1 MAAVL
6 GFICVFPLERKQW
19 RPSTALRASEG
30 PAGWTLNINV
40 KINIAEW
47 RRSDVKIRLRRR
59 GSLKR
64 CKHFQNSLEKWFSET
79 PGPTVAASPETAQK
93 LLETLSNRSHSNQIN
108 QTLSGGHSSPFQQAL
123 QVILMKASLE
133 IRQRLGH
140 FSSVRNGPGI
150 LGDAGVLG

>member
-1 MAAVL
+1 M
-6 GFICVFPLERKQW
+6 
-19 RPSTALRASEG
+19 
-30 PAGWTLNINV
+30 
-40 KINIAEW
+40 
-47 RRSDVKIRLRRR
+47 
-59 GSLKR
+59 
-64 CKHFQNSLEKWFSET
+64 WFSET

-108 QTLSGGHSSPFQQAL
+108 QTLQGGHSSPFQQAL

-150 LGDAGVLG
+150 LGDAGVLGQGDPQDQSEFHNMLKYSFHSFISLFHKYTVAFSRGYMTQQIACRSKYKNPALFN